1 MILSLIVSLL
11 ELIDRSM
18 ITSRSMFSSLWVSR
32 TGSAS
37 DFCALQE
44 ALCKCIDTIQYDT
57 IQYNTIRYNTIQYNT
72 IQYNTIQYNTI
83 QYNTIQYN
91 TIQYNTIQLHVLHCI
106 PLNCITFIG
115 RYNSA
120 VPNLFGLADHFVNV
134 FRLSDPPLTFLGK
147 ICKPSP
153 QNFG

>member
-44 ALCKCIDTIQYDT
+44 ALCKCIDTIQY
-57 IQYNTIRYNTIQYNT
+57 NTIQYNAM
-72 IQYNTIQYNTI
+72 QCNTIQCNAI
-83 QYNTIQYN
+83 QYIVIFETRNCVFDVGY
-91 TIQYNTIQLHVLHCI
+91 VLRNLIIEWTQERQQFFYCSLAGKYRVFY
-106 PLNCITFIG
+106 PG
-115 RYNSA
+115 SNSY
-120 VPNLFGLADHFVNV
+120 
-134 FRLSDPPLTFLGK
+134 
-147 ICKPSP
+147 I
-153 QNFG
+153 